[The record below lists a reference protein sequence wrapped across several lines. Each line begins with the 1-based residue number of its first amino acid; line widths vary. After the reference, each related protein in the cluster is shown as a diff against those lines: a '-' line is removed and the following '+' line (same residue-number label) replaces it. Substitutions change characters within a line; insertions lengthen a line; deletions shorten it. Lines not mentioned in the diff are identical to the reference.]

1 MAEAEPPPPGVVIV
15 EDRNIGPFAETVRVG
30 THVLAAD
37 EPVSSGGTNTGPS
50 PYDYVLAGLGAC
62 TAMTLRLYAER
73 KKWPLGE
80 IRVELSHSRVYAE
93 DCAGCDRPGTQF
105 DRIARKIVLSGP
117 LDAEQ
122 VARLTEIA
130 RRCPV
135 HKTLTAGVQ
144 VSDEVSIQPPPR
156 QTSPS

>member
-1 MAEAEPPPPGVVIV
+1 MSTVV
-15 EDRNIGPFAETVRVG
+15 VRSESGLRQEVTAG
-30 THVLAAD
+30 RHTLVAD
-37 EPVSSGGTNTGPS
+37 EPQSAGGTDAGPD
-50 PYDYVLAGLGAC
+50 PYALLLSALGAC

-80 IRVELSHSRVYAE
+80 IRVELVHSRVYAD
-93 DCAGCDRPGTQF
+93 DCEGCERPGTQVE
-105 DRIARKIVLSGP
+105 RITRKIVVAGP
-117 LDAEQ
+117 LEADQ
-122 VARLTEIA
+122 VTRLAEIA

-135 HKTLTAGVQ
+135 HKTLTGGVQ

>member
-1 MAEAEPPPPGVVIV
+1 MGSVIV
-15 EDRNIGPFAETVRVG
+15 RSASGLRQEITAGRHTFV
-30 THVLAAD
+30 AD
-37 EPVSSGGTNTGPS
+37 EPASAGGTDAGPD
-50 PYDYVLAGLGAC
+50 PYALLLGALGAC
-62 TAMTLRLYAER
+62 TAMTLRLYAGR

-80 IRVELSHSRVYAE
+80 ILVELSHSRAYAA
-93 DCAGCDRPGTQF
+93 DCEGCEQPGTQVE
-105 DRIARKIVLSGP
+105 RITRTITLWGP

-122 VARLTEIA
+122 VTRLAEIA

-156 QTSPS
+156 QTAPS

>member
-1 MAEAEPPPPGVVIV
+1 MGSVV
-15 EDRNIGPFAETVRVG
+15 VRSQSGLRQEVTAG
-30 THVLAAD
+30 RHTLVAD
-37 EPVSSGGTNTGPS
+37 EPVAAGGTDAGPD
-50 PYDYVLAGLGAC
+50 PYALLLAALGAC
-62 TAMTLRLYAER
+62 TAMTLRPYASH

-93 DCAGCDRPGTQF
+93 DCEGCDRPGTQVEQ
-105 DRIARKIVLSGP
+105 ITRKILVWGP
-117 LDAEQ
+117 LDAGQ
-122 VARLTEIA
+122 VARLAEIA

-135 HKTLTAGVQ
+135 HKTLTGGVQ